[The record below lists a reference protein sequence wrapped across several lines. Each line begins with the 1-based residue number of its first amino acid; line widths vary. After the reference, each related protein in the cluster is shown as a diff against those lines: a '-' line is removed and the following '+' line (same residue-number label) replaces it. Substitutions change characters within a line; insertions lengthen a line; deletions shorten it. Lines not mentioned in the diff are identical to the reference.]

1 MFTKKLNTFIL
12 VASQVLNFAIIMF
25 FAMLLAKLVWW
36 MINPSIGDVY
46 VEKMSATQFDSSAKY
61 IVNRYPFGIIVKAK
75 AVEEAQPQI
84 VDQIKVTGIYRG
96 GSNDSMVLIEASG
109 KTLVYRIGAMIL
121 GSATL
126 KAINSD
132 GIVVTEDGHDAVIKI
147 SNGSG
152 AAGAVSSPS
161 AHSGIPSHLGGQVQT
176 PDQAVPPPT
185 SAPDSSVSDF
195 KERRRKMIEEFA
207 QQRGGAA
214 GGHGP
219 GPTSAARM
227 APPGAP
233 SGGPPAN
240 HRLLQTTATT
250 ATTTTTT
257 TS

>member
-36 MINPSIGDVY
+36 VINPTIGDVY

-61 IVNRYPFGIIVKAK
+61 VVNRYPFGVIVKAK
-75 AVEEAQPQI
+75 AVEEAPPQI

-96 GSNDSMVLIEASG
+96 GSNDSMALIEASG
-109 KTLVYRIGAMIL
+109 KTLVYRIGAMIM

-132 GIVVTEDGHDAVIKI
+132 GVVVSEDGREAVIKI

-152 AAGAVSSPS
+152 VAGVIPSPS
-161 AHSGIPSHLGGQVQT
+161 SSHFGGQQQEFQ
-176 PDQAVPPPT
+176 QAAPPPGSVT
-185 SAPDSSVSDF
+185 DSTVSDF

-207 QQRGGAA
+207 QQRGSGSDGNGGSVNNSATPAPNSPSNSGNLDNTA
-214 GGHGP
+214 GNTNNGNRNGSNGNP
-219 GPTSAARM
+219 DNR
-227 APPGAP
+227 
-233 SGGPPAN
+233 
-240 HRLLQTTATT
+240 
-250 ATTTTTT
+250 
-257 TS
+257 